1 MVQTNET
8 PTMEKFLETEFEK
21 MRESKGWRYS
31 QAQWSKYLGVSHQ
44 SLNQW
49 MNGLRLPTGS
59 NVFAL
64 AAKLGPQVYD
74 ILGQPRRVSDNP
86 RIQRLNEIYPTLCKE
101 KQKEID
107 DIIDSAPEGDTAT
120 AHAQAQ

>member
-49 MNGLRLPTGS
+49 MNGLRLPTGD

-64 AAKLGPQVYD
+64 AAKLGLQVYD
-74 ILGQPRRVSDNP
+74 ILGQPRRISDDP
-86 RIQRLNEIYPTLCKE
+86 RIQRLNEIYPTLSKA
-101 KQKEID
+101 KRQEID
-107 DIIDSAPEGDTAT
+107 DIINSAPEGKTEVAR
-120 AHAQAQ
+120 AQAQ

>member
-49 MNGLRLPTGS
+49 MNGLRLPTGD

-64 AAKLGPQVYD
+64 AAKLGPEIYD
-74 ILGQPRRVSDNP
+74 ILGQPRRLPNNP
-86 RIQRLNEIYPTLCKE
+86 VAQKIIEIYIELAPHD
-101 KQKEID
+101 QKELED
-107 DIIDSAPEGDTAT
+107 FAESLQRDTESAP
-120 AHAQAQ
+120 AQ